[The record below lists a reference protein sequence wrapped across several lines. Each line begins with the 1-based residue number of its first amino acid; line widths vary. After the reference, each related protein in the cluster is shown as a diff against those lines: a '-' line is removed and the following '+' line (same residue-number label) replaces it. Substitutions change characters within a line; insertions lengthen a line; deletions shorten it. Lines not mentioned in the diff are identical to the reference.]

1 MAGKITLFGLLKQH
15 VVLGSELAR
24 EIRAVERG
32 SGFSGDGSTAL
43 FFSLFDL
50 VGHGRGR
57 RALAAGVGEDVD
69 GGKLAGLQEGNGL
82 RKFLLCLAGE
92 ADNEIGRDRTAGK
105 VAVQEADT
113 LKIPCGIIFAVHAL

>member
-1 MAGKITLFGLLKQH
+1 MPGEIALFGLLKQH

-32 SGFSGDGSTAL
+32 GGFSGDGSTAL

-69 GGKLAGLQEGNGL
+69 GGKLAGLQEGN
-82 RKFLLCLAGE
+82 
-92 ADNEIGRDRTAGK
+92 
-105 VAVQEADT
+105 
-113 LKIPCGIIFAVHAL
+113 